1 MIRAGGM
8 IPLDGKVLK
17 GEAMV
22 NQASLTGESMPAA
35 KRPGSPVYAGT
46 VVEEGRCV
54 IAVEKASGS
63 GRYDR
68 VVRMI
73 EESEKLKSTPE
84 DKVAR
89 MADKLVPYTLA
100 VRH

>member
-46 VVEEGRCV
+46 IVEEG
-54 IAVEKASGS
+54 
-63 GRYDR
+63 DR
-68 VVRMI
+68 
-73 EESEKLKSTPE
+73 KST
-84 DKVAR
+84 R
-89 MADKLVPYTLA
+89 LNSSHRL
-100 VRH
+100 